1 MLNKH
6 GECPLTMAS
15 LTQHKRQ
22 QFATVHYYFY
32 IHNTFCLPINVLV
45 TFWTFSPLPT
55 SSFPSAF
62 FLANGEHDYFINSF
76 LHIKNYL
83 MLVLFHWTLIWSHF
97 ISLSVFGLST
107 LRSGNSV
114 RNTVVGFPPKTHAT
128 LFCGPMFN
136 WFYFLK
142 YFKTGKTI
150 FEVESC
156 SWLHCHLLF
165 DWIA

>member
-1 MLNKH
+1 MSSNDGLTHSTQKTTIRN
-6 GECPLTMAS
+6 CPLLFLYS
-15 LTQHKRQ
+15 Q
-22 QFATVHYYFY
+22 YFLCFL
-32 IHNTFCLPINVLV
+32 ICLPINVLV

-83 MLVLFHWTLIWSHF
+83 ILVLFHWTLILSHF
-97 ISLSVFGLST
+97 IYLSVFGLST

-156 SWLHCHLLF
+156 SLFHCHLLF